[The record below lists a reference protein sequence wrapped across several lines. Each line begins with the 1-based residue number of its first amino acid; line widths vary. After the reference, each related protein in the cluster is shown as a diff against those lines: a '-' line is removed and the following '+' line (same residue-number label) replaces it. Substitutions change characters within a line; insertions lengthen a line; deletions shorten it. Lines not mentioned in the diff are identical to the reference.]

1 MIRRMGRYSADGQF
15 EYQHLP
21 PIDIIAVGDAA
32 EHDARVAITQLISEV
47 KADPGSFVW
56 LGLVSATQPELSLVT
71 ELFGLE
77 PLDVEDAANVA
88 QRAKFD
94 LSLGEG
100 FALLKTL
107 SYDADSREVTTGQ
120 TSVFV
125 GKWFAITVRYGVAGD
140 LTNVRKR
147 MSHDERLRA
156 HGPLAVLYAVM
167 DITVD
172 SYLAVAEDV
181 HEDMRVIE
189 QDVFSM
195 QPTALTTKN
204 IYQLKRENIAVSQA
218 ASPLVNAAQKFAND
232 TDDSIPEQ
240 LEPFFADIGDHILR
254 VNDIVES
261 TDNALL
267 TMLMASTALQD
278 LKQNTDMRKIS
289 AWVAI
294 AAVPTLTAGI
304 FGMNFEN
311 MPELKT
317 DYGYPIVLAFMAIT
331 CALLFRGFKKSGW
344 L

>member
-1 MIRRMGRYSADGQF
+1 MGRYSVDGQF

>member
-1 MIRRMGRYSADGQF
+1 MGRYSADGQF

-21 PIDIIAVGDAA
+21 PIDIIAVGEAA

>member
-1 MIRRMGRYSADGQF
+1 M
-15 EYQHLP
+15 
-21 PIDIIAVGDAA
+21 
-32 EHDARVAITQLISEV
+32 
-47 KADPGSFVW
+47 
-56 LGLVSATQPELSLVT
+56 VSPTKPELALVT

-94 LSLGEG
+94 LSEGKG

-107 SYDADSREVTTGQ
+107 SYDEESREVTTGQ
-120 TSVFV
+120 TSVFI
-125 GKWFAITVRYGVAGD
+125 GEWFAITVRYGNAGD
-140 LTNVRKR
+140 LTNVRER
-147 MSHDERLRA
+147 MSHSERLRT

-172 SYLAVAEDV
+172 AYLAVVDEV
-181 HEDMRVIE
+181 HEDMREIE

-195 QPTALTTKN
+195 QPTAETTKN
-204 IYQLKRENIAVSQA
+204 IYQLKRENIAVSRA
-218 ASPLVNAAQKFAND
+218 VTPLVSAAQKFAAE
-232 TDDSIPEQ
+232 TDESIPTQ
-240 LEPFFADIGDHILR
+240 LEPFFADIGEHILR
-254 VNDIVES
+254 VNDTIQS

-278 LKQNTDMRKIS
+278 SKQNSDMRKIS

-304 FGMNFEN
+304 YGMNFKD
-311 MPELKT
+311 MPELSFGL
-317 DYGYPIVLAFMAIT
+317 GYPAVLIFMAVT
-331 CALLFRGFKKSGW
+331 CGFLFRGFKKSGW

>member
-1 MIRRMGRYSADGQF
+1 MGRYSADGQF
-15 EYQHLP
+15 EHQYMP
-21 PIDIIAVGDAA
+21 PIDIITPDDSAA
-32 EHDARVAITQLISEV
+32 HEARVAITDLISQV
-47 KADPGSFVW
+47 KADAGSFVW
-56 LGLVSATQPELSLVT
+56 LGLVSPTPAELSLVT
-71 ELFGLE
+71 ELFALE
-77 PLDVEDAANVA
+77 PLDVEDAANLA
-88 QRAKFD
+88 QRAKFE
-94 LSLGEG
+94 LSNGEG

-107 SYDADSREVTTGQ
+107 SYDATTREVTTGQ

-125 GKWFAITVRYGVAGD
+125 GDWFAITVRYGVAGD

-147 MSHDERLRA
+147 MSHDERLRK

-172 SYLAVAEDV
+172 TYLAVSEDV

-204 IYQLKRENIAVSQA
+204 IYLLKRENIAVSQA
-218 ASPLVNAAQKFAND
+218 AAPLVNAAQKFSNE
-232 TDDSIPEQ
+232 TYESIPKE

-254 VNDIVES
+254 VNDVVES

-311 MPELKT
+311 MPELKFE
-317 DYGYPIVLAFMAIT
+317 YGYYIVLAFMGTT
-331 CALLFRGFKKSGW
+331 CSLLFRAFKKSGW

>member
-1 MIRRMGRYSADGQF
+1 MGRYSADGQF
-15 EYQHLP
+15 EHQHMP
-21 PIDIIAVGDAA
+21 QIDIITPDDAA
-32 EHDARVAITQLISEV
+32 AHDARVAITDLISQV
-47 KADPGSFVW
+47 KADAGSFVW
-56 LGLVSATQPELSLVT
+56 LGLVTPTPAELSLVT
-71 ELFGLE
+71 ELFALE

-88 QRAKFD
+88 QRAKFE
-94 LSLGEG
+94 LSNGEG

-107 SYDADSREVTTGQ
+107 SYDAISRAVTTGQ

-125 GKWFAITVRYGVAGD
+125 GDWFAITVRYGLSGD
-140 LTNVRKR
+140 LTDVRER
-147 MSHDERLRA
+147 MSHDERLRT
-156 HGPLAVLYAVM
+156 HGPLAVLYAVL

-172 SYLAVAEDV
+172 SYLEVSEDV

-195 QPTALTTKN
+195 QPTAQTTKN
-204 IYQLKRENIAVSQA
+204 IYQLKRENIVVSQA
-218 ASPLVNAAQKFAND
+218 ASPLVNAAQKFSNE
-232 TDDSIPEQ
+232 TYDSIPKK

-254 VNDIVES
+254 VNDVVES

-267 TMLMASTALQD
+267 TMLMATTALQD

-311 MPELKT
+311 MPELQT

-331 CALLFRGFKKSGW
+331 CGLLFRGFKKSGW